1 MKLNNPS
8 LAGAHSHIHGLG
20 LDENL
25 EPRASSQG
33 MIGQGPARRAAGIIL
48 KMVQEGK
55 IAGRSILMAGP
66 PSSGKTAIAMGMAM
80 TLGSDV
86 PFVTLTGSEIYSLEV
101 SKHFLFFTTCSSR
114 LNYYK
119 MSKTESLTQAFRRA
133 IGVRIKEETEIIEGE
148 VVEIQVDRSVTGV
161 SNLTCSLFWIEG
173 SGAPRYR
180 QPRPDVLL

>member
-1 MKLNNPS
+1 MTWLTRVP
-8 LAGAHSHIHGLG
+8 ACPIGAHSHIHGLG

-101 SKHFLFFTTCSSR
+101 SDHVVSCGCETR
-114 LNYYK
+114 LISCTQ
-119 MSKTESLTQAFRRA
+119 MSKTESLTQAFRRS

-161 SNLTCSLFWIEG
+161 SSIAGSLCRIPE
-173 SGAPRYR
+173 A
-180 QPRPDVLL
+180 

>member
-1 MKLNNPS
+1 
-8 LAGAHSHIHGLG
+8 
-20 LDENL
+20 
-25 EPRASSQG
+25 

-101 SKHFLFFTTCSSR
+101 SNPL
-114 LNYYK
+114 
-119 MSKTESLTQAFRRA
+119 
-133 IGVRIKEETEIIEGE
+133 
-148 VVEIQVDRSVTGV
+148 
-161 SNLTCSLFWIEG
+161 SNVCDFKADQTI
-173 SGAPRYR
+173 
-180 QPRPDVLL
+180 

>member
-1 MKLNNPS
+1 
-8 LAGAHSHIHGLG
+8 
-20 LDENL
+20 
-25 EPRASSQG
+25 

-101 SKHFLFFTTCSSR
+101 SDHV
-114 LNYYK
+114 
-119 MSKTESLTQAFRRA
+119 AFSGSNVGSPLARRCP
-133 IGVRIKEETEIIEGE
+133 K
-148 VVEIQVDRSVTGV
+148 QNPSHKP
-161 SNLTCSLFWIEG
+161 
-173 SGAPRYR
+173 SGGR
-180 QPRPDVLL
+180 